1 MFGGLCYYVAD
12 KPFAILLDADLA
24 LKVPGETLRAGCA
37 RRDGRI
43 FNPGGGDF
51 LMREYITLSDQV
63 LMDEAQIDAYVRTS
77 HRFIAGRG
85 GGETG
90 GLGYEDLLH
99 GRDAL
104 YKRKQ

>member
-1 MFGGLCYYVAD
+1 MFGGLCYYVED
-12 KPFAILLDADLA
+12 KPFAILLGGDLA
-24 LKVPGETLRAGCA
+24 LKVPGETLRTGCA
-37 RRDGRI
+37 RGDGRI

-51 LMREYITLSDQV
+51 LMREYITLSDQA
-63 LMDEAQIDAYVRTS
+63 LMDEAQIDSYVLAS
-77 HRFIAGRG
+77 HRFIAGRS

-99 GRDAL
+99 GRDEL